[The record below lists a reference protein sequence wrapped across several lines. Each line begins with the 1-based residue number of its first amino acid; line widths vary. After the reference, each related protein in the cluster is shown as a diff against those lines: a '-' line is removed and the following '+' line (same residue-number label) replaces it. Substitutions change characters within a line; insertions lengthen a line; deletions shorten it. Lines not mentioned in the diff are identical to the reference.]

1 MYQMPGWASPKHT
14 RSFTLT
20 GGLMTM
26 ERFLPECF
34 MTGIGEGMNDRGV
47 PCGKEV
53 EGNDLLLMLL
63 DDHVQDRCTLIGPT
77 SGTQHRLHHG
87 TQYDVHRTRFSSRQ
101 TYRSYLG
108 GWDGRLPSHVRTLL
122 LISFAHVHVEYE
134 DEHGTASLGTL
145 RRSSQ
150 ASRRDTSASE
160 RLQASTLNYG
170 VGLVQC
176 DGVPAQEL
184 ECGEPYDPASGK
196 TIELRLECCQSKLP
210 IALQHQIN
218 RRVLIARKKPPAEI
232 SLSTLHGAA
241 IPNDDTIV
249 HTAAGGMM
257 IMDDRYQT
265 TSPVDSAGCG
275 IADKPGTAPEGMAD
289 IHGYCKGVSHYLLAA
304 YDMQARKS
312 SSIQEQSNSEGVNYP
327 AGNTCPFGVDTS
339 LLSPK
344 RDKSSHI
351 EDLRDQLYAAN
362 ASASPAALTRI
373 DWTRKEASRKG
384 FQAEKPTMRGAM
396 HFHNPEQDPAW
407 SAEQAPN
414 GYKPHGRCGQTL
426 PWSQISQ
433 SIVSSLPAMALI
445 QSVIGGAIA
454 QLGHQLVLGLD
465 PSPGHRLCQ

>member
-20 GGLMTM
+20 GGT
-26 ERFLPECF
+26 
-34 MTGIGEGMNDRGV
+34 NDHGA
-47 PCGKEV
+47 
-53 EGNDLLLMLL
+53 MLL

-77 SGTQHRLHHG
+77 SGTQHRLYHG

-145 RRSSQ
+145 LRSSQ

-176 DGVPAQEL
+176 DG

-232 SLSTLHGAA
+232 SLSTLVRSAA
-241 IPNDDTIV
+241 DTIG
-249 HTAAGGMM
+249 AAGGMM

-312 SSIQEQSNSEGVNYP
+312 SSIQEQSNFEGVNDP

-351 EDLRDQLYAAN
+351 EDLREC

-384 FQAEKPTMRGAM
+384 FQEKPTMRGAM
-396 HFHNPEQDPAW
+396 HFHNPEQVF
-407 SAEQAPN
+407 
-414 GYKPHGRCGQTL
+414 CGPGL
-426 PWSQISQ
+426 
-433 SIVSSLPAMALI
+433 VSGTGAKRLPAMAPI
-445 QSVIGGAIA
+445 QSVIGGVIA